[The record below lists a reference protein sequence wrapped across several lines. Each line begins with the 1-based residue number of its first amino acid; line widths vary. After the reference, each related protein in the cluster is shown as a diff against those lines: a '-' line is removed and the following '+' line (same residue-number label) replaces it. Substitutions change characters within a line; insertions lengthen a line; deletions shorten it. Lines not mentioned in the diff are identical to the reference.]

1 MNLMRKRKR
10 GSPFCPLCV
19 DCRLVQ
25 RWPCSLVGLEPHG
38 ETGPLPFPIL
48 PGQTGRMHRPRG
60 LGGIADGLG
69 WGVRAESRGLW
80 GHGWPTRPGAQ
91 GGEGVHRPADSVLGP
106 PGQRGALGA
115 CGRLATLFTLHQDTT
130 SWVWEGPRQQGKAN
144 PRVRSPPQ
152 RGAGPRQSPSA
163 PPPGPV

>member
-80 GHGWPTRPGAQ
+80 GHGVAHKAWGPGRGGGSQAGRLGPGAP
-91 GGEGVHRPADSVLGP
+91 RPA
-106 PGQRGALGA
+106 R
-115 CGRLATLFTLHQDTT
+115 
-130 SWVWEGPRQQGKAN
+130 
-144 PRVRSPPQ
+144 RS
-152 RGAGPRQSPSA
+152 GSLW
-163 PPPGPV
+163 